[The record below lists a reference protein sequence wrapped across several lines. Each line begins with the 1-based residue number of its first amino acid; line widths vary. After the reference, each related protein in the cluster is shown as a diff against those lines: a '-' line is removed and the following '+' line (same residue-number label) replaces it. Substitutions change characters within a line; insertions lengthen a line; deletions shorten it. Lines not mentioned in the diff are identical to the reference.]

1 MPPCRAERTSRGPR
15 RLLATHQAAHRLAP
29 ADTTEL
35 LCNHFVDVLLS
46 DVAGEMDR
54 IMEHT
59 VDRVLK
65 AELK

>member
-1 MPPCRAERTSRGPR
+1 VE
-15 RLLATHQAAHRLAP
+15 
-29 ADTTEL
+29 
-35 LCNHFVDVLLS
+35 VLLS